1 MSVATFG
8 LKAAMCL
15 VVRGCCA
22 SGSVIATAMD
32 DMNVATVTV
41 PVPSICSFMAR
52 GRAIY
57 MDGAGQTG

>member
-1 MSVATFG
+1 MAMFG

-15 VVRGCCA
+15 VVRGCYA
-22 SGSVIATAMD
+22 SGSVIATVMD

-41 PVPSICSFMAR
+41 SVPSVCSFAAR
-52 GRAIY
+52 GSAIY